1 MDKLTRYR
9 QLITQILSEYAE
21 FLSGDTTSEP
31 LMVFDDT
38 HNHYLILFLGWHGNE
53 RELRI
58 HVFVRLFGG
67 KFWVEED
74 GTEFGIASHLTEAD
88 VPKEEIVLAF
98 QTPKERRYSGFAL
111 A

>member
-1 MDKLTRYR
+1 MDKPTRYR
-9 QLITQILSEYAE
+9 QIITQILSEYAE
-21 FLSGDTTSEP
+21 FLSGDTTSD
-31 LMVFDDT
+31 LLKVFDDA
-38 HNHYLILFLGWHGNE
+38 HDHYLILFAGWHGNE

-74 GTEFGIASHLTEAD
+74 GTEFGIARRLTEVG
-88 VPKEEIVLAF
+88 VPKADIVLAF
-98 QTPKERRYSGFAL
+98 QSPKERRYGEFAL